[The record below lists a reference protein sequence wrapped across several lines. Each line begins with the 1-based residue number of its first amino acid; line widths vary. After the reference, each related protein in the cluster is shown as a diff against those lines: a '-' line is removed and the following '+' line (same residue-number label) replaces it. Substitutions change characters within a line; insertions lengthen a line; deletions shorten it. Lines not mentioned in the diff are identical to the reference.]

1 MSDWLDAEAHAD
13 RALEMFERGRWS
25 EAESEL
31 RKAIELNPQ
40 QAEWHYNLGL
50 TIEAAGRDSEALDC
64 FARTAEMMP
73 DQVEPAIAAGNTAL
87 RLLRFREAI
96 DWFGR
101 ALRVDRRYEGAYA
114 GTIDAQVRLEEHE
127 EAETTFY
134 VSQQALESPSGSCL
148 AAIARSLVDREDW
161 DRAAWCL
168 REALQAEPT
177 IPRLRAMLAFVLAA
191 QGQQQRAVQ
200 LYLRELREDPG
211 NADTLLDYGEL
222 LVEMGRLAEG
232 AEKFR
237 RVLELEPANV
247 EAHER
252 LGWIALQQG
261 RDEQAHLEYE
271 LVLKLDPDFP
281 GIRLSLA
288 EVLIRRGMLE
298 DARRTLGEELEHWL
312 EASPSPSLEDDPV
325 ERFARLLLD
334 AAMAMEA
341 VRLLEATDAARSDRP
356 EILRALALARFR
368 TGDGDGGCA
377 AARRVLRYESD
388 CVVSM
393 HNLALHALGAGQL
406 QIAAGWI
413 HRGLRVDPHDAGLRQ
428 LRIRLYLAV
437 ARRLFARWR
446 GPGRRPGSAGTG
458 MRGGSRVAA
467 TGRSASSGT
476 SGRAAATTAGPA
488 SRRPR

>member
-1 MSDWLDAEAHAD
+1 M
-13 RALEMFERGRWS
+13 
-25 EAESEL
+25 
-31 RKAIELNPQ
+31 
-40 QAEWHYNLGL
+40 
-50 TIEAAGRDSEALDC
+50 
-64 FARTAEMMP
+64 
-73 DQVEPAIAAGNTAL
+73 
-87 RLLRFREAI
+87 
-96 DWFGR
+96 
-101 ALRVDRRYEGAYA
+101 
-114 GTIDAQVRLEEHE
+114 
-127 EAETTFY
+127 
-134 VSQQALESPSGSCL
+134 
-148 AAIARSLVDREDW
+148 
-161 DRAAWCL
+161 
-168 REALQAEPT
+168 
-177 IPRLRAMLAFVLAA
+177 
-191 QGQQQRAVQ
+191 
-200 LYLRELREDPG
+200 
-211 NADTLLDYGEL
+211 
-222 LVEMGRLAEG
+222 
-232 AEKFR
+232 
-237 RVLELEPANV
+237 
-247 EAHER
+247 
-252 LGWIALQQG
+252 
-261 RDEQAHLEYE
+261 
-271 LVLKLDPDFP
+271 LKLDPDFP

>member
-31 RKAIELNPQ
+31 RKAIELNPE

-50 TIEAAGRDSEALDC
+50 TIEAAGRDAEALAC

-73 DQVEPAIAAGNTAL
+73 DQVEPFIAAGNTAL
-87 RLLRFREAI
+87 RLGHHRDAVR
-96 DWFGR
+96 WFGN
-101 ALRVDRRYEGAYA
+101 ALRLDAHHEGAYA
-114 GTIDAQVRLEEHE
+114 GTIDAHVRLEEHD
-127 EAETTFY
+127 EAETLFY
-134 VSQQALESPSGSCL
+134 VSQEALENPSGACL

-161 DRAAWCL
+161 GRAAWCL

-211 NADTLLDYGEL
+211 NIDTLLDYGEL
-222 LVEMGRLAEG
+222 LVDMGRLTEG

-261 RDEQAHLEYE
+261 RDEQSHLEYE

-288 EVLIRRGMLE
+288 EVMLRRGLTE
-298 DARRTLGEELEHWL
+298 DAQRTLSEELEHWL
-312 EASPSPSLEDDPV
+312 QSTPRPSVGDDPID
-325 ERFARLLLD
+325 RFARLLLD
-334 AAMAMEA
+334 AGLASEA
-341 VRLLEATDAARSDRP
+341 VSLLDAADAARSDRP
-356 EILRALALARFR
+356 DVLRVLALARFR
-368 TGDGDGGCA
+368 TDDGDAGCA
-377 AARRVLRYESD
+377 ASRRVLRHEPD

-393 HNLALHALGAGQL
+393 HNLALHALEAGQL
-406 QIAAGWI
+406 QVAAGWI

-428 LRIRLYLAV
+428 LRMRLYAAV
-437 ARRLFARWR
+437 LRKTVAGWWR
-446 GPGRRPGSAGTG
+446 
-458 MRGGSRVAA
+458 
-467 TGRSASSGT
+467 
-476 SGRAAATTAGPA
+476 
-488 SRRPR
+488 RRPRTRVVPTIRPGGRAGGSTRAR

>member
-64 FARTAEMMP
+64 FARTAAMMP

-87 RLLRFREAI
+87 RLSRFREAI
-96 DWFGR
+96 DWFRR
-101 ALRVDRRYEGAYA
+101 ALRVDPRHEGAYA
-114 GTIDAQVRLEEHE
+114 GTIDAHVRLEEHE

-134 VSQQALESPSGSCL
+134 LSQQALESPSGSCL

-222 LVEMGRLAEG
+222 LVDMGRFAEG

-252 LGWIALQQG
+252 LGWIAMRQG

-325 ERFARLLLD
+325 DRFARLLLD
-334 AAMAMEA
+334 ADLAVEA
-341 VRLLEATDAARSDRP
+341 VRLLEATEAARSDRP

-377 AARRVLRYESD
+377 ASRRVLRYESD

-393 HNLALHALGAGQL
+393 HNMALHALEAGQL

-428 LRIRLYLAV
+428 LRMRLYVAV
-437 ARRLFARWR
+437 VRGVFARWR
-446 GPGRRPGSAGTG
+446 GRGRQGGVAASGGRPAMRTSAA
-458 MRGGSRVAA
+458 SRVTAPA
-467 TGRSASSGT
+467 STGLAGASSTGT
-476 SGRAAATTAGPA
+476 A

>member
-64 FARTAEMMP
+64 FARTAAMMP

-87 RLLRFREAI
+87 RLSRFREAI

-101 ALRVDRRYEGAYA
+101 ALRVDPRHEGAYA
-114 GTIDAQVRLEEHE
+114 GTIDAHVRLEEHE

-134 VSQQALESPSGSCL
+134 LSQQALESPSGSCL

-222 LVEMGRLAEG
+222 LVDMGRFAEG

-252 LGWIALQQG
+252 LGWIAMRQG

-325 ERFARLLLD
+325 DRFARLLLD
-334 AAMAMEA
+334 ADLAVEA
-341 VRLLEATDAARSDRP
+341 VRLLEATEAARSDRP

-377 AARRVLRYESD
+377 ASRRVLRYESD

-393 HNLALHALGAGQL
+393 HNMALHALEAGQL

-428 LRIRLYLAV
+428 LRMRLYVAV
-437 ARRLFARWR
+437 VRGVFARWR
-446 GPGRRPGSAGTG
+446 GRGRQGGVAASGGRPAMRTSAA
-458 MRGGSRVAA
+458 SRVTAPA
-467 TGRSASSGT
+467 STGLAGASSTGT
-476 SGRAAATTAGPA
+476 A

>member
-31 RKAIELNPQ
+31 RKAIELNPE

-50 TIEAAGRDSEALDC
+50 TIEAAGRDTEALLC
-64 FARTAEMMP
+64 FARTADMMP
-73 DQVEPAIAAGNTAL
+73 DQVEPFIAAGNTAL
-87 RLLRFREAI
+87 RLTRQRDAI
-96 DWFGR
+96 EWFGKAIR
-101 ALRVDRRYEGAYA
+101 LDHRHEGAYA
-114 GTIDAQVRLEEHE
+114 GSIDALVRLEEHD
-127 EAETTFY
+127 EAETMFY
-134 VSQQALESPSGSCL
+134 LSQEALENRSGSCL

-200 LYLRELREDPG
+200 LYLRELRDDPG
-211 NADTLLDYGEL
+211 SIDTLLDYGEL
-222 LVEMGRLAEG
+222 LVDMGRLTEG

-252 LGWIALQQG
+252 LGWIALKQG
-261 RDEQAHLEYE
+261 REEQSHLEYE

-288 EVLIRRGMLE
+288 EVMLRRGLVE
-298 DARRTLGEELEHWL
+298 DARRTLAEELEHWL
-312 EASPSPSLEDDPV
+312 QSSPKPNLDDDPI

-334 AAMAMEA
+334 ADLSPDA
-341 VRLLEATDAARSDRP
+341 VSLLEAADAARSDRT
-356 EILRALALARFR
+356 EALRVLALARFR

-377 AARRVLRYESD
+377 ASRRVLRHESE
-388 CVVSM
+388 CIVSM
-393 HNLALHALGAGQL
+393 HNLALAALEAGQL
-406 QIAAGWI
+406 QVAAGWI
-413 HRGLRVDPHDAGLRQ
+413 HRGLRVDPHESGLRQ
-428 LRIRLYLAV
+428 LRVKLYGAV
-437 ARRLFARWR
+437 VRRTIASWW
-446 GPGRRPGSAGTG
+446 GRRSRRRSLTAGQ
-458 MRGGSRVAA
+458 
-467 TGRSASSGT
+467 GT
-476 SGRAAATTAGPA
+476 SGTTV
-488 SRRPR
+488 RVR